1 MVFSS
6 TVLAIALGLAPVPD
20 GQVVQIDGG
29 AFAKELGHYTER
41 TDRRGVRH
49 LRGVDRRGRAYEATI
64 DTKGRVDATVGER
77 VIEFTVADA
86 G

>member
-6 TVLAIALGLAPVPD
+6 TILAVVLGLTPVQD

-29 AFAKELGHYTER
+29 AFAKEIGRYTET

-49 LRGVDRRGRAYEATI
+49 LRGVDHRGRAYEATI
-64 DTKGRVDATVGER
+64 DKNGRVDATVGEN
-77 VIEFTVADA
+77 ILEFTIVDA

>member
-6 TVLAIALGLAPVPD
+6 TILAVVLGLTPVQD

-29 AFAKELGHYTER
+29 AFAKEIGRYTET
-41 TDRRGVRH
+41 TDRHGVRH

-64 DTKGRVDATVGER
+64 DKNGRVDATVGEN
-77 VIEFTVADA
+77 ILEFTIVDA